1 MSVFFVECPK
11 IPFWN
16 VSSLNCCRRLFK
28 ICTSYIISKCRWIKI
43 NIPWFLVPYFYLL
56 SVQSYKRLKL
66 RAFKEWL
73 FRKTNGRQIRI
84 VNTFGNVRSYF
95 VSWKI
100 YCLLVKK
107 IVFMSR
113 TEIVPIIFLRLWYEK
128 RSILWNLFL
137 RSQCFNKILSTKS
150 KKEDI

>member
-11 IPFWN
+11 IPFWY

-84 VNTFGNVRSYF
+84 VITCGNVRSYF

-107 IVFMSR
+107 NRLYEQDRNS
-113 TEIVPIIFLRLWYEK
+113 PHNIFANAAW
-128 RSILWNLFL
+128 
-137 RSQCFNKILSTKS
+137 
-150 KKEDI
+150 KKMFFVEFIFAIPMF